1 MNLVAIFTFLL
12 SFYSAHA
19 LAYLEFDVPP
29 DTVSDFDPNAYAGRW
44 YQMYASL
51 IPRLTYEKKT
61 FCVVADYSNVTVS
74 ENRATFDFVHS
85 GK

>member
-1 MNLVAIFTFLL
+1 MYLFAIFTLLL
-12 SFYSAHA
+12 SVFSVESV
-19 LAYLEFDVPP
+19 AYLEFDVPP

-44 YQMYASL
+44 YQMYTSL
-51 IPRLTYEKKT
+51 IPRLTYEKKA

-85 GK
+85 DK